1 MQMIEAD
8 VIRFRSGKLG
18 AIEAVCNIQ
27 LIVDDLSACSGG
39 VSVFP
44 ASRSSMQPPQPAV
57 VSDTMSEA
65 LVADVAGAGTG
76 RSASDMPAVPHAFGD
91 IHTDMLV
98 TNAEMTSVES
108 ESESLADEMCHT
120 CENKPVCEWTY
131 PECDACYQ
139 EHTG

>member
-8 VIRFRSGKLG
+8 VVRFRCGKLG
-18 AIEAVCNIQ
+18 TIEAVCNIH
-27 LIVDDLSACSGG
+27 LILDDLSACSDG
-39 VSVFP
+39 VAVFP
-44 ASRSSMQPPQPAV
+44 VNRSSMQPPQPAV
-57 VSDTMSEA
+57 VSDIMSEA
-65 LVADVAGAGTG
+65 SVAEVAGAGTG
-76 RSASDMPAVPHAFGD
+76 RSESDMPAVPHAFGD
-91 IHTDMLV
+91 IHADMLV

-108 ESESLADEMCHT
+108 ESESNADEMCHT